1 MILIPTVSEDQN
13 GILSL
18 AKTRLKHS
26 PLNEECFHSYLEN
39 KDILFYSYKKEERV
53 VGYLILRLE
62 GEEAELDEIVI
73 AEEIQGEG
81 EGSLL
86 LQEGSR
92 LLKERGIKTLF
103 LEVRSQNERAKRLY
117 ERQGFVYYRK
127 RKNYYP
133 DDDAL
138 CYKKEL

>member
-26 PLNEECFHSYLEN
+26 PLNKECFHSYLEN

>member
-13 GILSL
+13 EILSL